1 MKIAYIRHFTPF
13 HAIVNIIIHLKSND
27 LNRTIKS
34 YGKTIS
40 TINLNRMAE
49 SSYYFIEEIQ
59 FSFQTNQLKP
69 KPKAEQY
76 WLEVARKSHYV
87 KLWSLLSSQSQFLPN
102 PSIIEKYKRCFLSP
116 SWNLH
121 RSHLFY

>member
-1 MKIAYIRHFTPF
+1 
-13 HAIVNIIIHLKSND
+13 L
-27 LNRTIKS
+27 
-34 YGKTIS
+34 
-40 TINLNRMAE
+40 E
-49 SSYYFIEEIQ
+49 
-59 FSFQTNQLKP
+59 
-69 KPKAEQY
+69 
-76 WLEVARKSHYV
+76 LEVARKSHYV